1 MDKKHDEKMT
11 AVFQSN
17 LQDIVD
23 TMANILNI
31 PAGLIMKI
39 NNEKIEVIAT
49 SKTEN
54 NPVL

>member
-1 MDKKHDEKMT
+1 MDKKNDEKMT

>member
-54 NPVL
+54 NPFL

>member
-17 LQDIVD
+17 LQDIVN

-39 NNEKIEVIAT
+39 NNGKIEVIAT